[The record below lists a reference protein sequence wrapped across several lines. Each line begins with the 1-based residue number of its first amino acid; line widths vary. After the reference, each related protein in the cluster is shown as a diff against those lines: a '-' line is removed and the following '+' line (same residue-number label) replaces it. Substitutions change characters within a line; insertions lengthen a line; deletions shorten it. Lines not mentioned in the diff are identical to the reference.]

1 MYLYGMVLVLDLCF
15 AYVLGWDG
23 PHRVTQQK
31 SNIPLFLH
39 QYALLETVGNR
50 FSAIVIYAM
59 RSCFHVIIIVASS
72 CLIL

>member
-31 SNIPLFLH
+31 SNIPLF
-39 QYALLETVGNR
+39 ASIR
-50 FSAIVIYAM
+50 FARDSGKPI
-59 RSCFHVIIIVASS
+59 
-72 CLIL
+72 